1 MNKLKESFRQ
11 NAFDEEKTLAQV
23 YSRAQKSGIRA
34 TESLRSK
41 QHSRINLGWILG
53 SAAVL
58 VLAWMVATSG
68 WLPTTPSTNVIATV
82 SINVNPSFDFL
93 VDENM
98 EVVEIM
104 KVDDDAQAID
114 VTGLVGLPIGKAVNE
129 LIERIEESGYIDLF
143 DLTDDFVVVTKTFED
158 GTSQIV
164 MDQLEL
170 HLREQIQTGSALSR
184 MNVVEMKATQ
194 IEKREADGKEIPI
207 GLYILQGMVNLPDG
221 SVQSAKEFFAK
232 QENLDRVKMQTRV
245 RITTPSAEK
254 LRQRIEDAC
263 AQLEK
268 EGQDAT
274 ELRTRLENAGLEE
287 MLRIQSEVQIKLKAT
302 EETGNPDSGNP
313 DPGNQDSENPDSGN
327 PDSGNPDSGNS
338 DAPAENGGANPESG
352 SGDSGSGTNGN
363 GNSN

>member
-23 YSRAQKSGIRA
+23 YSRAQKNGFRA

-41 QHSRINLGWILG
+41 RRSRINLGWILG

-98 EVVEIM
+98 EVVKIM

-129 LIERIEESGYIDLF
+129 LIERIEEAGYIDLF

-164 MDQLEL
+164 MDKLEL

-232 QENLDRVKMQTRV
+232 QENLDRVKTQSRV

-254 LRQRIEDAC
+254 IRQRIVEAC

-313 DPGNQDSENPDSGN
+313 DSGNPDSGN
-327 PDSGNPDSGNS
+327 PDSGNPD
-338 DAPAENGGANPESG
+338 APAENGGTNPESG
-352 SGDSGSGTNGN
+352 SGDNGSGTNGN

>member
-11 NAFDEEKTLAQV
+11 NAFNEEKTLAQV
-23 YSRAQKSGIRA
+23 YSRAQKSGFRA

-41 QHSRINLGWILG
+41 QRSRINLGWILG

-98 EVVEIM
+98 EVVEVK
-104 KVDDDAQAID
+104 KVDDDAQAIN

-129 LIERIEESGYIDLF
+129 LIERIEEAGYIDLF

-158 GTSQIV
+158 GTTTVV

-232 QENLDRVKMQTRV
+232 QENLDRVKTQTRV

-254 LRQRIEDAC
+254 IRQRIEDAC

-313 DPGNQDSENPDSGN
+313 DSGNPDSGN
-327 PDSGNPDSGNS
+327 PDSGNPDAGSNP
-338 DAPAENGGANPESG
+338 DAPAENGGANQESG
-352 SGDSGSGTNGN
+352 NGDSGSGTNGN

>member
-11 NAFDEEKTLAQV
+11 NAFNEEKTLAQV
-23 YSRAQKSGIRA
+23 YSRAQKNGLKT
-34 TESLRSK
+34 TESLRTK
-41 QHSRINLGWILG
+41 QRSRMNLGWILG
-53 SAAVL
+53 LAAVL

-68 WLPTTPSTNVIATV
+68 WLPTTPSTQVIATV

-98 EVVEIM
+98 EVVEVK
-104 KVDDDAQAID
+104 KVDDDAQSID

-129 LIERIEESGYIDLF
+129 LIERIEEAGYIDLF

-158 GTSQIV
+158 GTTTVI
-164 MDQLEL
+164 MDRLEL

-221 SVQSAKEFFAK
+221 SVKSAKEFFAK
-232 QENLDRVKMQTRV
+232 TENLDRVKTQARV

-254 LRQRIEDAC
+254 IRQRIEDAC
-263 AQLEK
+263 ARLEK
-268 EGQDAT
+268 EGEDAT

-287 MLRIQSEVQIKLKAT
+287 MLRIQSEIQIKLKAT
-302 EETGNPDSGNP
+302 EE
-313 DPGNQDSENPDSGN
+313 PGNPDSGN
-327 PDSGNPDSGNS
+327 PDSGNPDSGNPDAGS
-338 DAPAENGGANPESG
+338 NPEAPAENGGANQGSG
-352 SGDSGSGTNGN
+352 NGDSGSGTNGN

>member
-11 NAFDEEKTLAQV
+11 NAFNEEKTLAQV
-23 YSRAQKSGIRA
+23 YSRAQKNGFRA

-41 QHSRINLGWILG
+41 QRSRMNLGWILG
-53 SAAVL
+53 SAAVF

-68 WLPTTPSTNVIATV
+68 WLPTTPSTQVIATV

-98 EVVEIM
+98 EVVEV
-104 KVDDDAQAID
+104 KRVDDDAQSIN

-129 LIERIEESGYIDLF
+129 LIERIDEAGYIDLF

-158 GTSQIV
+158 GTSQV
-164 MDQLEL
+164 LMDKLEL

-194 IEKREADGKEIPI
+194 IEKREAEGKEIPI

-221 SVQSAKEFFAK
+221 SVTSAKEFFANK
-232 QENLDRVKMQTRV
+232 ENLDRVKTQTRV
-245 RITTPSAEK
+245 RITNPSAEK
-254 LRQRIEDAC
+254 IRQRIEEAC

-302 EETGNPDSGNP
+302 EEVG
-313 DPGNQDSENPDSGN
+313 NPDSGN
-327 PDSGNPDSGNS
+327 PDSGNPDSGNP
-338 DAPAENGGANPESG
+338 DAGSNPEAPIESG
-352 SGDSGSGTNGN
+352 GSNQESGNGDNGFGTNGN
-363 GNSN
+363 GKSN